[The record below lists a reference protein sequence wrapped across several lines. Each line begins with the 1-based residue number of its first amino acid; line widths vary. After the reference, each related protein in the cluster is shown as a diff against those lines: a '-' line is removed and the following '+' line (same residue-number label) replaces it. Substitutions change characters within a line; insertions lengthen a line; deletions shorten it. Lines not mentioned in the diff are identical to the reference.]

1 MKNIR
6 ERDWWLILVIV
17 GVVVLNYPFIS
28 IFNKQAYIFGLPIFF
43 IYLYLGWII
52 SIFIIFLYVKLLNDK

>member
-1 MKNIR
+1 MKNIK
-6 ERDWWLILVIV
+6 EKDWWLILVIV

-28 IFNKQAYIFGLPIFF
+28 IFNKPIYIFGLPLFF

-52 SIFIIFLYVKLLNDK
+52 SIFIIFLYVKLLNNS

>member
-1 MKNIR
+1 MKNIK
-6 ERDWWLILVIV
+6 ERDWWFILVVI

-28 IFNKQAYIFGLPIFF
+28 IFNKLLYIWGFPLFF

-52 SIFIIFLYVKLLNDK
+52 SIFVIFLYSRLLGDR